1 MNKRSNS
8 NVTEMTDERNLPNT
22 FKKKKANHIHHLQY
36 LKELK
41 NKRCNNQVI
50 SNSIS
55 VINSKNK
62 DEEFSVFYE
71 YRKFFLYKRR
81 SLTQ

>member
-1 MNKRSNS
+1 MN
-8 NVTEMTDERNLPNT
+8 EDERNLPNT

-55 VINSKNK
+55 VINSIVSIDKKKKKIN
-62 DEEFSVFYE
+62 
-71 YRKFFLYKRR
+71 RKALFII
-81 SLTQ
+81 